1 MEVGAIIREV
11 RKNNG
16 YTQVELAK
24 KIGIAVNSLRLYE
37 AGKISPPMSVL
48 ERLAEVTKTRIQLFL
63 PLGEWKDI
71 FKRLPHGVSEAEF
84 LHSISMEIDAPI
96 GKVESV
102 VSSGEDSLFSQTI
115 KMIALQLLE
124 ELYNI
129 NGPVNSD
136 AQFNVRY
143 KALTSAFMLLNS
155 EGQEKAVERISELT
169 EIERYRVNEK
179 PKFGEQK

>member
-102 VSSGEDSLFSQTI
+102 VSSGEDSLFSQIHSGPHPSRIRIPTPLSW
-115 KMIALQLLE
+115 KKGLRPQSFRNLQ
-124 ELYNI
+124 
-129 NGPVNSD
+129 
-136 AQFNVRY
+136 R
-143 KALTSAFMLLNS
+143 
-155 EGQEKAVERISELT
+155 
-169 EIERYRVNEK
+169 
-179 PKFGEQK
+179 

>member
-1 MEVGAIIREV
+1 M
-11 RKNNG
+11 
-16 YTQVELAK
+16 
-24 KIGIAVNSLRLYE
+24 
-37 AGKISPPMSVL
+37 
-48 ERLAEVTKTRIQLFL
+48 
-63 PLGEWKDI
+63 
-71 FKRLPHGVSEAEF
+71 
-84 LHSISMEIDAPI
+84 HSISMEIDAPI